1 MVRHMNVHDLHSLL
15 CSAIATRCL
24 VVFEYGD
31 LFRVVEPHRVGIN
44 GSGHAILTGW
54 LRAGYSRADP
64 AGGWRHYLLRDI
76 QELELVD
83 APFVGG
89 RPGYIK
95 SDPRMREIFYELTS
109 STAQTNEAA
118 A

>member
-1 MVRHMNVHDLHSLL
+1 MDVQDLHRLL
-15 CSAIATRCL
+15 CSAIAKRCL

-44 GSGHAILTGW
+44 GTGRAILTGW

-64 AGGWRHYLLRDI
+64 AGGWRHYLLQDI
-76 QELELVD
+76 QALELVD
-83 APFVGG
+83 APFVGA
-89 RPGYIK
+89 RPGYTK
-95 SDPRMREIFYELTS
+95 EDPRMRKIFYELAS
-109 STAQTNEAA
+109 STPKTNGAA

>member
-1 MVRHMNVHDLHSLL
+1 MDVQEIHRLL
-15 CSAIATRCL
+15 CSAIANRWL

-44 GSGHAILTGW
+44 DAGHAILTAW

-76 QELELVD
+76 RALEVLD
-83 APFVGG
+83 APFAGA
-89 RPGYIK
+89 RPGYTTA
-95 SDPRMREIFYELTS
+95 DPRMREIFYELGS
-109 STAQTNEAA
+109 PRANTNEAA

>member
-1 MVRHMNVHDLHSLL
+1 MNVHDLHSLL
-15 CSAIATRCL
+15 CSAIANRSL

-54 LRAGYSRADP
+54 LRAGYSRAHP

-83 APFVGG
+83 APFVGA
-89 RPGYIK
+89 RPGYTT
-95 SDPRMREIFYELTS
+95 SDPRMRKIFYELTR
-109 STAQTNEAA
+109 STAPTSEAA

>member
-1 MVRHMNVHDLHSLL
+1 MDVQALHQLL
-15 CSAIATRCL
+15 CSAIAKRCL

-64 AGGWRHYLLRDI
+64 AGGWRHYLLHDI
-76 QELELVD
+76 QSLELVD
-83 APFVGG
+83 APFSGA
-89 RPGYIK
+89 RPGYTK
-95 SDPRMREIFYELTS
+95 GDPRMREIFYELTS
-109 STAQTNEAA
+109 STSSTNGAA